1 MGQFTREEWTAI
13 DPASVNLYHRGTRI
27 DFLAC
32 RFDRVD
38 AADADD
44 RSFALGRFMYIVNY
58 II

>member
-44 RSFALGRFMYIVNY
+44 R
-58 II
+58 